1 MPRYFIELSY
11 KGTNYSGFQIQENA
25 ITVQSEVEKAFKVLH
40 RNEVS
45 LTGSSRTDAGVHA
58 LQNFFHFDYEDE
70 LNPHF
75 IYKMN
80 AILPQD
86 IAIKHLH
93 KMSSEAHCRF
103 DAVSREYIYHIHQ
116 FKNPFIRNTSFF
128 FPYKLNL
135 HLMNEA
141 SEIIK
146 GQTNF
151 FAFSKTNT
159 QVHNF
164 TCRIFK
170 SEWIAEG
177 DTLIYNIEGN
187 RFLRGMVRAIT
198 ATILKVGREKLS
210 IAEMQKLFQGNDKA
224 GFSVPAQALYLK
236 TVVYPVRYF
245 D

>member
-11 KGTNYSGFQIQENA
+11 KGTHYSGFQIQENA

-40 RNEVS
+40 RNHVS

-80 AILPQD
+80 AILPED

-116 FKNPFIRNTSFF
+116 FKNPFVRNTSFF

-135 HLMNEA
+135 DLMNEA
-141 SEIIK
+141 AEIIK

-159 QVHNF
+159 QVNNF
-164 TCRIFK
+164 TCKIFK
-170 SEWIAEG
+170 SGWIAEEE

-198 ATILKVGREKLS
+198 ATILKVGRQKIS
-210 IAEMQKLFQGNDKA
+210 IKEFQRLFNDNNKA
-224 GFSVPAQALYLK
+224 RFSIPPHALFLK
-236 TVVYPVRYF
+236 RVFYPENYF
-245 D
+245 